1 MRAIWTGSLSFGL
14 INIPVRLFSATQD
27 QGISFDMLHKKDL
40 SPIRYARICKAD
52 GKEIPYEDIVKGYEY
67 QKGDYVVLVDEDF
80 KRANVKKTK
89 SIEMVEF
96 VNETEIDPML
106 YEKPYFL
113 EPDKGADKAYVLL
126 REALL
131 KSKKVG
137 VAKFVLHNR
146 EHLAVVKAHKHLLIL
161 NQLRYLDEIRDYGDL
176 KLPKEDISAREVT
189 MAIKLIDQLTAHFK
203 PEDFHDTYIEELK
216 SIIDEK
222 AKGIKPKAKGKEPK
236 ITNVK
241 DIMSM
246 LKQSLEKS
254 NRKKIA

>member
-1 MRAIWTGSLSFGL
+1 MWTGSLSFGL

-27 QGISFDMLHKKDL
+27 HGISFDMLHKKDL

-52 GKEIPYEDIVKGYEY
+52 GKEVPYDDIVKGYEY

-80 KRANVKKTK
+80 KRANIKKTK
-89 SIEMVEF
+89 AIEMVAFTDEG
-96 VNETEIDPML
+96 EIDPIY
-106 YEKPYFL
+106 YEKPYYL

-137 VAKFVLHNR
+137 LAKFVLHNR
-146 EHLAVVKAHKHLLIL
+146 EHIGVIKPYDHLLVL
-161 NQLRYLDEIRDYGDL
+161 NQLRYENEIREYSDL
-176 KLPKEDISAREVT
+176 HLPKKEEASSREIS

-203 PEDFHDTYIEELK
+203 PEEFHDTYIEELK
-216 SIIDEK
+216 TIIEEK
-222 AKGIKPKAKGKEPK
+222 AKGKKPKAKGKEPK
-236 ITNVK
+236 ITKVK

-254 NRKKIA
+254 NHKKIA

>member
-1 MRAIWTGSLSFGL
+1 MPEFAKQS
-14 INIPVRLFSATQD
+14 
-27 QGISFDMLHKKDL
+27 
-40 SPIRYARICKAD
+40 

-80 KRANVKKTK
+80 KRANIKKTK
-89 SIEMVEF
+89 TIDMVEF
-96 VNETEIDPML
+96 TNESEIDPIY
-106 YEKPYFL
+106 YEKPYYL

-137 VAKFVLHNR
+137 VATFVLHNR
-146 EHLAVVKAHKHLLIL
+146 EHLGIIKPYHHLLVL
-161 NQLRYLDEIRDYGDL
+161 NQLRYESEIREYKDL
-176 KLPKEDISAREVT
+176 HLPSKEEASTREIS

-203 PEDFHDTYIEELK
+203 PEEFHDTYTEELK

-222 AKGIKPKAKGKEPK
+222 AKGRKPKVKGKEPK

-254 NRKKIA
+254 NQKKIA